1 MRPHTAP
8 SGARRWWRP
17 VLVVGLG
24 LAALV
29 VPGTTA
35 APGVRV
41 VVLLAFLV
49 LGPGLALVGL
59 LDIPD
64 GWRELALAI
73 GVSLALD
80 LVVVAVLAYVG
91 DRTVGHGLLLLAGVT
106 FVGAALQVVALR
118 RRGERDGTAVA

>member
-8 SGARRWWRP
+8 SSARRWWRP

-64 GWRELALAI
+64 GWRELSLVI

-80 LVVVAVLAYVG
+80 LVVVGVLAY
-91 DRTVGHGLLLLAGVT
+91 AG
-106 FVGAALQVVALR
+106 
-118 RRGERDGTAVA
+118 DGTAGDGLALLIGIAFTGAAVQFVRLRRSGRDRRAAG